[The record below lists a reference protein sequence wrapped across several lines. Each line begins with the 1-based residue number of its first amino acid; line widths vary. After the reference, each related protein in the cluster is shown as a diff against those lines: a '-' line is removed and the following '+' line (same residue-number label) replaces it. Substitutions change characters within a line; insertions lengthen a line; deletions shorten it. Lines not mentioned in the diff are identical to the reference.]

1 MAGINAHLKIQ
12 EEDPFILGRS
22 EAYIGVLIDD
32 LVTKGVDEPY
42 RMFTSRAE
50 HRILL
55 RQDNADTRL
64 TERAYRLGLASKE
77 RYQKMLGKKFKVEEL
92 KKFLFE
98 TSIKPAEINKLLEEE
113 NTPGLNQ
120 KVKMASVLLRPQ
132 VNLQL
137 LEKAHSGLQEFIRKQ
152 GFTKEEIESAEIQ
165 VKYEGYIQKEQEIAI
180 KLSKFDNIKLK
191 PDFNYDQLKSIS
203 FEAREKLSKIRPKTI
218 GQASRISG
226 VSPSDINVLL
236 IFLGR

>member
-1 MAGINAHLKIQ
+1 MQYEYSPKKI
-12 EEDPFILGRS
+12 ES
-22 EAYIGVLIDD
+22 EAQKYWHENKSFVVVEDQTKEKFFCLSMLPYPSGKLHMGHVRNYSIGDVI
-32 LVTKGVDEPY
+32 Y
-42 RMFTSRAE
+42 
-50 HRILL
+50 
-55 RQDNADTRL
+55 
-64 TERAYRLGLASKE
+64 